1 MVPFAPCDKKNEE
14 IPNPAS
20 PTRTAKV
27 DSGPTASTLPDRPLV
42 GLCRGAAFSSHRKAS
57 ARLRRKSEG
66 VGLAAFGALSPARTS
81 DVDAG
86 RWPSPL
92 RGRPPVGL
100 CRGAALSSHRQVST
114 RLRRKSEG
122 VGLAASGALSPART
136 SFSSHRKVSTRL
148 RRKSEGVGFEPT
160 DPCGSPVFKT
170 GAIDRSTTP
179 PELDSLAELTAAGK
193 RWNMRIPRSFL
204 NAQILWGQ
212 LIMANSQQAFSA
224 RIAVRN
230 QECGSSPEA
239 EILGAYCSREAP
251 VRFTS

>member
-42 GLCRGAAFSSHRKAS
+42 GLCHATAFSSHRKAS

-66 VGLAAFGALSPARTS
+66 VGLAAFGALSPART
-81 DVDAG
+81 A
-86 RWPSPL
+86 
-92 RGRPPVGL
+92 
-100 CRGAALSSHRQVST
+100 
-114 RLRRKSEG
+114 
-122 VGLAASGALSPART
+122 
-136 SFSSHRKVSTRL
+136 FSSHRKASARL

-179 PELDSLAELTAAGK
+179 PNLYSLAILLGAGK
-193 RWNMRIPRSFL
+193 PQPLHAPMDSANDGKGQIKTPPRE
-204 NAQILWGQ
+204 G
-212 LIMANSQQAFSA
+212 
-224 RIAVRN
+224 R
-230 QECGSSPEA
+230 
-239 EILGAYCSREAP
+239 
-251 VRFTS
+251 RFYE

>member
-42 GLCRGAAFSSHRKAS
+42 GLCRAAAFSSHRKAS

-66 VGLAAFGALSPARTS
+66 VGLAAFGALSPART
-81 DVDAG
+81 AF
-86 RWPSPL
+86 
-92 RGRPPVGL
+92 
-100 CRGAALSSHRQVST
+100 SSHRKASA

-122 VGLAASGALSPART
+122 VGLAAFGALSPART
-136 SFSSHRKVSTRL
+136 AFSSHRKASARL

-179 PELDSLAELTAAGK
+179 PNLYSLAILLGAGK
-193 RWNMRIPRSFL
+193 PQPLHAPMDSANDGKGQIKTPPR
-204 NAQILWGQ
+204 GG
-212 LIMANSQQAFSA
+212 
-224 RIAVRN
+224 R
-230 QECGSSPEA
+230 
-239 EILGAYCSREAP
+239 
-251 VRFTS
+251 RFYE

>member
-122 VGLAASGALSPART
+122 VG
-136 SFSSHRKVSTRL
+136 
-148 RRKSEGVGFEPT
+148 FEPT